1 MAAHE
6 ACADSVPPLP
16 REELIGLLSGTKFRA
31 MTLTTTDRLR
41 AALPKA
47 GWLTASIVV
56 LIAAATLVGGYVAHL
71 YGRPVTAAILAVLA
85 VTSVGALLGLRAGV
99 LAGVC
104 ASIAYNLLFTDPYL
118 RFSLETID
126 DLVPI
131 IALNVSA
138 LASGLIAGRLHDR
151 AVAAEA
157 ASRRVAETLRF
168 SQSLQ
173 RALALEEIGSIAR
186 QFLGRDVDI
195 LLASRSPLDQ
205 ARGSDAERDTA
216 ARYNLEGAEGH
227 IGWLRVPGTVSDA
240 GRIEGLLPILA
251 MAIQRCELAS
261 ELAEAELVRRSE
273 RFKTTLLS
281 SVSHDVRTPLAA
293 IAASAGS
300 LASSGTDLDERSR
313 LDLLANI
320 QEQCDRLDR
329 LTTNLLNLGRIEAGL
344 DFQKMPVVDAVEV
357 LGAVLGRIRRL
368 DGTHRFERKFAVASA
383 YVRADEA
390 LLEQLFYNVLEN
402 SIVHTPPETLVRVSA
417 GLAEG
422 LFVASIE
429 DDGPGIAE
437 HERDRIFERFYQTT
451 NAGRP
456 RSGSGLGLSIA
467 RGFVENIGGTMRA
480 RRPDSATGMR
490 IEITIPLADVT
501 DDQEPTAG

>member
-1 MAAHE
+1 M
-6 ACADSVPPLP
+6 ACAPATGDAVPPVP
-16 REELIGLLSGTKFRA
+16 REELIAPLSGTKIGR
-31 MTLTTTDRLR
+31 MMRTTTNRLR
-41 AALPKA
+41 AAMPA
-47 GWLTASIVV
+47 TGWLTASIVV

-104 ASIAYNLLFTDPYL
+104 ASIAYNLLFSDPYL

-138 LASGLIAGRLHDR
+138 VASGLIAGRLHDR

-173 RALALEEIGSIAR
+173 RALTLDEIGSIAR
-186 QFLGRDVDI
+186 QFLERDVDI
-195 LLASRSPLDQ
+195 TLVPRSASDLAS
-205 ARGSDAERDTA
+205 GSEAKVDGATQF
-216 ARYNLEGAEGH
+216 NLEGAEGH
-227 IGWLRVPGTVSDA
+227 IGWLRVRGKMTDA

-261 ELAEAELVRRSE
+261 EVAEAELVRRSE

-293 IAASAGS
+293 IAASASS

-368 DGTHRFERKFAVASA
+368 DWTHRFEREFAVSSA

-402 SIVHTPPETLVRVSA
+402 SIVHTPPETRVRVSA

-422 LFVASIE
+422 LFVASID

-437 HERDRIFERFYQTT
+437 HERERIFERFYQTM
-451 NAGRP
+451 NAGRR

-467 RGFVENIGGTMRA
+467 KGFVENIGGTMQA
-480 RRPDSATGMR
+480 RCPDRGAGMR
-490 IEITIPLADVT
+490 IDITIPLADVT
-501 DDQEPTAG
+501 DDQEPAAG